1 MHPDKLPK
9 ISQVETDAATLKYA
23 EMEEEPMQGGTAD
36 ICTTST
42 EESSTVKV
50 PSTQPQRHRRT
61 DGPELKETKE
71 KEAHARSR
79 PPR

>member
-23 EMEEEPMQGGTAD
+23 EMEEEPMQVEQLTSA
-36 ICTTST
+36 TTST

-50 PSTQPQRHRRT
+50 PSTQPQRHRRN
-61 DGPELKETKE
+61 
-71 KEAHARSR
+71 
-79 PPR
+79 